1 LNFSLYI
8 AKRYL
13 FSKSRNNAINIMTN
27 IAASGIIIASAALF
41 IVLSGFAGLKDFSLE
56 FSSFV
61 DPDFKIVPVK
71 GKSFFLSEEEN
82 ASLKNIEGI
91 SSFSKIIEERVVL
104 EFDGKKKLATIKGVD
119 DNYTDVTDIDSMII
133 QGNWLVKGNWLGEGQ
148 SQVVSGGGIA
158 YNLSFGVFDYAKS
171 LTIYVPKPGKGQ
183 VSSVKS
189 IFNSIQAKNIGI
201 FDINEE
207 LNNEYVYANIETVRY
222 LLSFQPEQ
230 ISALELKLNETAD
243 ENIIK
248 DKILNVLGNRVE
260 IKNRAQLNGA
270 LYKMLNTENIVV
282 YLIFTLVIII
292 ALFNVIGAL
301 IMMILDKKESLYTLF
316 NLGTTTDD
324 IKRIFFLQ
332 GTLLTVLGG
341 VIGLTIG
348 FIVVFLQQ
356 QFDLVMIT
364 PSLPYPVTIK
374 AINFAIVLLTIGS
387 LGIVASKIA
396 SSRINKT
403 LVNY

>member
-332 GTLLTVLGG
+332 GTLMTVLGG

-396 SSRINKT
+396 SNRINKT

>member
-1 LNFSLYI
+1 
-8 AKRYL
+8 
-13 FSKSRNNAINIMTN
+13 
-27 IAASGIIIASAALF
+27 
-41 IVLSGFAGLKDFSLE
+41 
-56 FSSFV
+56 
-61 DPDFKIVPVK
+61 
-71 GKSFFLSEEEN
+71 
-82 ASLKNIEGI
+82 
-91 SSFSKIIEERVVL
+91 
-104 EFDGKKKLATIKGVD
+104 
-119 DNYTDVTDIDSMII
+119 
-133 QGNWLVKGNWLGEGQ
+133 
-148 SQVVSGGGIA
+148 
-158 YNLSFGVFDYAKS
+158 
-171 LTIYVPKPGKGQ
+171 
-183 VSSVKS
+183 
-189 IFNSIQAKNIGI
+189 
-201 FDINEE
+201 
-207 LNNEYVYANIETVRY
+207 VYANIETVRY

-332 GTLLTVLGG
+332 GTLMTVLGG

>member
-1 LNFSLYI
+1 
-8 AKRYL
+8 
-13 FSKSRNNAINIMTN
+13 
-27 IAASGIIIASAALF
+27 
-41 IVLSGFAGLKDFSLE
+41 
-56 FSSFV
+56 
-61 DPDFKIVPVK
+61 
-71 GKSFFLSEEEN
+71 
-82 ASLKNIEGI
+82 
-91 SSFSKIIEERVVL
+91 
-104 EFDGKKKLATIKGVD
+104 
-119 DNYTDVTDIDSMII
+119 
-133 QGNWLVKGNWLGEGQ
+133 
-148 SQVVSGGGIA
+148 
-158 YNLSFGVFDYAKS
+158 
-171 LTIYVPKPGKGQ
+171 
-183 VSSVKS
+183 
-189 IFNSIQAKNIGI
+189 
-201 FDINEE
+201 
-207 LNNEYVYANIETVRY
+207 
-222 LLSFQPEQ
+222 
-230 ISALELKLNETAD
+230 
-243 ENIIK
+243 
-248 DKILNVLGNRVE
+248 VE

-332 GTLLTVLGG
+332 GTLMTVLGG

-396 SSRINKT
+396 SNRINKT

>member
-1 LNFSLYI
+1 
-8 AKRYL
+8 
-13 FSKSRNNAINIMTN
+13 
-27 IAASGIIIASAALF
+27 
-41 IVLSGFAGLKDFSLE
+41 
-56 FSSFV
+56 
-61 DPDFKIVPVK
+61 
-71 GKSFFLSEEEN
+71 
-82 ASLKNIEGI
+82 
-91 SSFSKIIEERVVL
+91 
-104 EFDGKKKLATIKGVD
+104 LATIKGVD

-158 YNLSFGVFDYAKS
+158 YNLSFGVLDYAKS

-183 VSSVKS
+183 ISSLKS
-189 IFNSIQAKNIGI
+189 IFNSVQANNIGI

-222 LLSFQPEQ
+222 LLGYKPKQ
-230 ISALELKLNETAD
+230 ITALELKLKDASD
-243 ENIIK
+243 ENLVK
-248 DKILNVLGNRVE
+248 EKILSVLGSRVE

-301 IMMILDKKESLYTLF
+301 IMMILDKKDSLYTLF
-316 NLGTTTDD
+316 NLGTTTVD

-332 GTLLTVLGG
+332 GTLMTVFGG

-374 AINFAIVLLTIGS
+374 AINFAIVLLTIGG
-387 LGIVASKIA
+387 LGILASKIA

-403 LVNY
+403 LVKP